1 MWGVFVLCVLSIL
14 VWWLL
19 RRWQAKR
26 AAAKADAKKEHNHG
40 PDRHDEDSL
49 PRQESPEHRANGAA
63 SAVSK
68 EPWWGVSA
76 LWKRRSV
83 RRAVFLCRF
92 AWLLADFSLDISL
105 TVWLFANGEGN
116 SGVVCAVF
124 IGLAQVAITL
134 VAFFNLVP
142 LLFGSICGLL
152 LMSPIM
158 LAIMPVLA
166 PIMAVWNAI
175 NPDIPLVFWR

>member
-1 MWGVFVLCVLSIL
+1 M
-14 VWWLL
+14 
-19 RRWQAKR
+19 
-26 AAAKADAKKEHNHG
+26 
-40 PDRHDEDSL
+40 
-49 PRQESPEHRANGAA
+49 
-63 SAVSK
+63 SK
-68 EPWWGVSA
+68 EPWWGASA
-76 LWKRRSV
+76 LWKRRSI

-105 TVWLFANGEGN
+105 TVWLFANDEGN

-175 NPDIPLVFWR
+175 NPGMQSTYHLCSGGEISRCCTVLHCFAARLFSSLPLPAPSATACLLPTDIWSW